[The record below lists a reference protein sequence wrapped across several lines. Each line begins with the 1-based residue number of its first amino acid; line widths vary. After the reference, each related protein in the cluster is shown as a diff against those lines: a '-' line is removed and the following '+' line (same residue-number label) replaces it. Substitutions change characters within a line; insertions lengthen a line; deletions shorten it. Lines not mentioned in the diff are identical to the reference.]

1 MGEMIYLTSAI
12 DNESL
17 MGEDGY
23 ADRIEKQIR
32 AKKDGDELVANF
44 DSPGGDVNAGFRLA
58 RAISEHVGHTKAI
71 VTGIA
76 ASMAGVMLAFFDEV
90 EADVNAEIMLH
101 KAHIGD
107 KEMKDLTPEERQNIE
122 SFNEKAYNRLLEK
135 GVDKAILHD
144 IFLSDK
150 IKDFYFTAK
159 EAKKIGLV
167 DVVTEVRRNN
177 GIPTISKIAALLTS
191 NAKNKYELYKKK
203 QMGLFT
209 KSEPIVARAEV
220 LGDERII
227 VFNSAKEALAKGDKV
242 ALIGSNESLKGRLV
256 LSNKMIAVVG
266 EDNVVEAIE
275 EPTSNEMDGELMIKI
290 DEIVEAITALMARVD
305 KLEGGGEESAEAKAA
320 KLEAGEH
327 DDEDE
332 EAKAAAKK
340 KAEEVESAQA
350 EMTDLTA
357 KLAAMKTA
365 IKDKTLAST
374 FKIFKKEDKQEHMN
388 VPKLGASAERAI
400 LLREVIVNG
409 KIKDKKVA

>member
-32 AKKDGDELVANF
+32 AKKSGDELVANF

-135 GVDKAILHD
+135 GVDKAVLHD

-150 IKDFYFTAK
+150 IKDFYFTAT
-159 EAKKIGLV
+159 EARDIGLV
-167 DVVTEVRRNN
+167 DVVTEVKRNK
-177 GIPTISKIAALLTS
+177 GIPTISKIAALLKS

-220 LGDERII
+220 LSDDRVII
-227 VFNSAKEALAKGDKV
+227 FNSAKEALAKGDKI
-242 ALIGSNESLKGRLV
+242 ALIGSNDSLKGRLI
-256 LSNKMIAVVG
+256 LSNKMVAVVN

-275 EPTSNEMDGELMIKI
+275 EPTVNEMDEDVRAML
-290 DEIVEAITALMARVD
+290 DEIVETVKALISRVEA
-305 KLEGGGEESAEAKAA
+305 LEGGEAEEEAVEA
-320 KLEAGEH
+320 KLEDAEH
-327 DDEDE
+327 EDDEE
-332 EAKAAAKK
+332 EASAKK
-340 KAEEVESAQA
+340 KSEEVEAAQA
-350 EMTDLTA
+350 EMTELTA
-357 KLAAMKTA
+357 KLVAMKTA
-365 IKDKTLAST
+365 IANKTIAST
-374 FKIFKKEDKQEHMN
+374 FKIGKKEDKQEYMGIT
-388 VPKLGASAERAI
+388 KLSASAERGI
-400 LLREVIVNG
+400 SLRDVIKNG
-409 KIKDKKVA
+409 KTKDKKVA